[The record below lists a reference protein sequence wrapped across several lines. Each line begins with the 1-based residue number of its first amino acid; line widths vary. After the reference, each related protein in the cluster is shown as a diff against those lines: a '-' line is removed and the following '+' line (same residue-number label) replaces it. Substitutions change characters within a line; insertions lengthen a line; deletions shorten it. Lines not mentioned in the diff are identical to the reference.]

1 MVSMVRLLN
10 EMNGGVYM
18 RKIQTWELDAGGVG
32 EGWGIFASK
41 NLAKGTKIPN
51 LTGSLIE
58 IPEQWLR
65 QVRNLF
71 FRAVLH

>member
-1 MVSMVRLLN
+1 
-10 EMNGGVYM
+10 M
-18 RKIQTWELDAGGVG
+18 RKIQTWKLDAGGVR